1 LIRAVLDTNVLVSG
15 ILGMSLHSESAPSLV
30 LRRWANDQFDLVIS
44 DHILGEVRR
53 TLAKPWFSDRLTPA
67 DVDAV
72 LTPMV
77 RSSVY
82 VVVRDIG
89 FVPAI
94 ATHPEDDLVL
104 ATVDAA
110 NADVLVTG
118 DAMLLKLA
126 AHHRASILNARQ
138 FLEMLQEG

>member
-1 LIRAVLDTNVLVSG
+1 
-15 ILGMSLHSESAPSLV
+15 
-30 LRRWANDQFDLVIS
+30 
-44 DHILGEVRR
+44 
-53 TLAKPWFSDRLTPA
+53 
-67 DVDAV
+67 
-72 LTPMV
+72 MV

-89 FVPAI
+89 FVSAI
-94 ATHPEDDLVL
+94 ATHPENDLVL